1 MAKLPMVHNINHK
14 KSYSLSLKC
23 KSGDKTN
30 QTVFKQYMFFVFK
43 ARETEKMT
51 VRILLPQ

>member
-1 MAKLPMVHNINHK
+1 MVHNINHK

-30 QTVFKQYMFFVFK
+30 QTVFKQYMFFLFK